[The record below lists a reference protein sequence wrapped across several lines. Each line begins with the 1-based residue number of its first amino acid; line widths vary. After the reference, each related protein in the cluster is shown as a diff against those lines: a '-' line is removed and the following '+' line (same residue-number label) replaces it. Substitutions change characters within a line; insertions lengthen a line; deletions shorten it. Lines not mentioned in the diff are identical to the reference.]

1 MLKNKFKMIAFLL
14 VLMLAFTIPS
24 LVLAENETIENA
36 IQAPEAAENTVT
48 ENTVSEEN
56 FKKGDVYLTGNDVT
70 IDYIIDGNLFVFANN
85 VTINSQIGGDAFI
98 CANTI
103 TVGEQGYVF
112 SNLFALAKNVTVN
125 GVVYDLYSTSEN
137 TTIHGYVYRDLR
149 ISANTA
155 NIYGTVGRNAFISC
169 NNLSFT
175 QNTDMQ
181 NEKDKQNVTSQG
193 MINGNLQY
201 SSKQEASIPEGV
213 VTGETNFIK
222 DEIFSASKLQT
233 YILSLG
239 AFVVTVAVIWLICL
253 WLAPKFLEKTSSF
266 ISRKKILP
274 VVGLGIITPII
285 LVVVSII
292 LFLLGITST
301 LGLLTLFV
309 LFILMG
315 ISTSIFVITINKM
328 ICDKLKMQKKI
339 TTFGMLII
347 ASIVLWL
354 IGLIPYVGSIIGIAC
369 MIVGLGIIVSN
380 LILKEKKEE
389 K

>member
-14 VLMLAFTIPS
+14 VFMLTFTIPS
-24 LVLAENETIENA
+24 LVFAENETTENA
-36 IQAPEAAENTVT
+36 IQAPETAENIVT

-70 IDYIIDGNLFVFANN
+70 IDYIVDGNLFVFANN

-125 GVVYDLYSTSEN
+125 GVVYDLYSASEN

-169 NNLSFT
+169 NNLAFA

-181 NEKDKQNVTSQG
+181 NEEDKQNVTSQG

-253 WLAPKFLEKTSSF
+253 WIAPKFLEKTSSF
-266 ISRKKILP
+266 ITRKKILP

-292 LFLLGITST
+292 LFLLGITFT
-301 LGLLTLFV
+301 LGLLTLFI

-315 ISTSIFVITINKM
+315 ISTSIFVITINKI
-328 ICDKLKMQKKI
+328 ICDKLKIQKNI
-339 TTFGMLII
+339 TTFGILII
-347 ASIVLWL
+347 TSIVLWL